1 MACSGIIGT
10 MLGVKSPGT
19 AYVLLHHY
27 MGEIDGSSRAWGFAR
42 GGTGAISMAIA
53 RSAEHF
59 GAEIRTNAGVQQI
72 KIKRGQAT
80 GVVLEDGTELDSKIV
95 ISGAE
100 PRLTFLGLVGESE
113 LPGDFVTQLKRYK
126 LRGSSGKVNLSL
138 DRFPDFSARPGTGL
152 HMRGDISIAPNTDYL
167 ERAYD
172 DAKYGDFSKKPFMNI
187 VFPSLLDPNMA
198 PEGKHVMSIFV
209 QYAPYHIKEGP
220 SHWPEKREAFG
231 DAVIDTLSE
240 YCPTLKDSILHRQVL
255 TPWDLEVEF
264 GLTEGNIFHGE
275 LSLEQ
280 LMFQRPASGWA
291 QYKTPI
297 RSLWLCGSGAHPGGG
312 VMGAPGQLAAKE
324 ILMGG
329 AC

>member
-1 MACSGIIGT
+1 
-10 MLGVKSPGT
+10 
-19 AYVLLHHY
+19 
-27 MGEIDGSSRAWGFAR
+27 
-42 GGTGAISMAIA
+42 MAIA
-53 RSAEHF
+53 RAAEHH
-59 GAEIRTNAGVQQI
+59 GAEVRTNAGVAHI
-72 KIKRGQAT
+72 KIDRGEAS
-80 GVVLEDGTELDSKIV
+80 GVVLEDGTEIDSKIV

-100 PRLTFLGLVGESE
+100 PRLTFLGLVGEKE
-113 LPGDFVTQLKRYK
+113 LPSEFVTQLRRYK
-126 LRGSSGKVNLSL
+126 LRGSSGKVNLAL

-172 DAKYGDFSKKPFMNI
+172 DAKYGDFSKKPFLNI

-231 DAVIDTLSE
+231 DAVIDTLAE

-280 LMFQRPASGWA
+280 LLFQRPASGWA
-291 QYKTPI
+291 QYRTPI
-297 RSLWLCGSGAHPGGG
+297 HKLWLCGSGAHPGGG
-312 VMGAPGQLAAKE
+312 VMGAPGQLAAQE
-324 ILMGG
+324 ILTNG